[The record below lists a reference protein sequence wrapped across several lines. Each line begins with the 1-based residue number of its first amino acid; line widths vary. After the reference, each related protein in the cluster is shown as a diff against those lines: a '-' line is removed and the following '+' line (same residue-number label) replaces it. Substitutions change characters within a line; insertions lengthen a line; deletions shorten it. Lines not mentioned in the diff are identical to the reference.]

1 MTRFEHLKQ
10 IDNVDEY
17 IKYLLKHNLLYN
29 ADYMLK
35 ELLNEDVDDVYT
47 HIYGYLLDRDAIFN
61 YKYFGTVNVQ
71 FKQDF
76 VYISSSK
83 LTKYKLD
90 VLINSICEKT
100 DKFGVI
106 CATDVNNQVHNFI
119 MHGGTYDDVLVRDL
133 N

>member
-61 YKYFGTVNVQ
+61 YKYFSTVNVQ

-119 MHGGTYDDVLVRDL
+119 MHGGTYDDVLVRNL